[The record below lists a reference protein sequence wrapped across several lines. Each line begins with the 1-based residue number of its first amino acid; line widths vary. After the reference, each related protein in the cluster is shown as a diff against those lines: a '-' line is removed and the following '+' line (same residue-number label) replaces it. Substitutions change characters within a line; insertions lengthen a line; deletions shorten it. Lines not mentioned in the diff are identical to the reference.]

1 MNRFG
6 QVALRRQQGAG
17 GAARDGDAAALAA
30 RKRAYRA
37 RLRSVQISRNYAIP
51 TTSFGKFLFCLGRR
65 DNLNHRSV

>member
-51 TTSFGKFLFCLGRR
+51 TTSFGKFLCIFLGPW
-65 DNLNHRSV
+65 